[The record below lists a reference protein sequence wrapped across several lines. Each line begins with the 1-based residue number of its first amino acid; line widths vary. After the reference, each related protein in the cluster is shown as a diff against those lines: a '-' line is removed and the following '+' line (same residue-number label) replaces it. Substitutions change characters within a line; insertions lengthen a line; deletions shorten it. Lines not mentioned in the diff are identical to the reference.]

1 MMRWADHSLLHLIAL
16 FPAILGIAMR
26 LWWRRR
32 RDVAEALGDPALVR
46 RLTGTDLHA
55 FPWKRAALLV
65 PAAALL
71 GTAAAGPR
79 WGTARDADVPRRG
92 DVVLVLDA
100 SNSMLVQDVAPNRL
114 ERERE
119 IARRLVARLGGSRVG
134 VVAFAGSAQPL
145 TPLTDDF
152 GAVHLYL
159 DALGPDVVQ
168 QDGSSL
174 YAALRSAVNLLDV
187 PVAGTEA
194 RPGSI
199 VVISDGEALEPMSM
213 VQIALEQAVQRRIP
227 VHTVGIGTAAGGP
240 VPDVDPA
247 TGRRRGFKKDPET
260 REEVVSRMTGTVLA
274 DIAQATGGT
283 FHANPDTRAVEQLAV
298 AASSGGAG
306 NGRGATYADNRYEWL
321 LGLALV
327 LIALD
332 ALLDHARPERKAQ

>member
-1 MMRWADHSLLHLIAL
+1 MIRWADHSLLHLIAL
-16 FPAILGIAMR
+16 FPAILVIALL

-32 RDVAEALGDPALVR
+32 RDVADALGDPALVR

-55 FPWKRAALLV
+55 FPFRRAALLV

-71 GTAAAGPR
+71 GVAAAGPR
-79 WGTARDADVPRRG
+79 WGTAREADTPRRG

-100 SNSMLVQDVAPNRL
+100 SNSMLVEDMAPNRL
-114 ERERE
+114 ERERTA
-119 IARRLVARLGGSRVG
+119 ARQLVARLAGSRVG
-134 VVAFAGSAQPL
+134 VVAFAGSAQAL

-174 YAALRSAVNLLDV
+174 YAALRTAINLLDV

-199 VVISDGEALEPMSM
+199 VVVSDGEALEPASM
-213 VQIALEQAVQRRIP
+213 VQLALEQAAERRIA
-227 VHTVGIGTAAGGP
+227 VHTIGIGTAAGGP
-240 VPDVDPA
+240 VPDVDPG
-247 TGRRRGFKKDPET
+247 TGRRRGYKRDPET
-260 REEVVSRMTGTVLA
+260 GEEVVSRMTETVLA

-283 FHANPDTRAVEQLAV
+283 FRANPDEGSAAGLAT
-298 AASSGGAG
+298 AAALGGAG
-306 NGRGATYADNRYEWL
+306 NGKRATYADNRYEWF

-332 ALLDHARPERKAQ
+332 AMLDHARPRQRRT